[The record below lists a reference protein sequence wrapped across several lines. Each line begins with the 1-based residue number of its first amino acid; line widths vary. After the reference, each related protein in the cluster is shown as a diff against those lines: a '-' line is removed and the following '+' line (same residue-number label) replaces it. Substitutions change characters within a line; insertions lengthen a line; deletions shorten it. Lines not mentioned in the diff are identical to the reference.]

1 MGGANR
7 NQSQMQ
13 LFHDVIDECGFI
25 DLGFRGSQF
34 SWQKHFVDGHS
45 IWERLDRNLANNEL
59 LLKFGGTR
67 VHHLHSDNFDHC
79 PLWIVPADLEPSC
92 YQKPFKEMWL
102 SNKGCTNT
110 VEAVGIHKLD

>member
-1 MGGANR
+1 MTHSRHESWSLLCDLNNRLSLPWMCSSDFNELISNSEKLGGANR

-79 PLWIVPADLEPSC
+79 PL
-92 YQKPFKEMWL
+92 
-102 SNKGCTNT
+102 
-110 VEAVGIHKLD
+110 